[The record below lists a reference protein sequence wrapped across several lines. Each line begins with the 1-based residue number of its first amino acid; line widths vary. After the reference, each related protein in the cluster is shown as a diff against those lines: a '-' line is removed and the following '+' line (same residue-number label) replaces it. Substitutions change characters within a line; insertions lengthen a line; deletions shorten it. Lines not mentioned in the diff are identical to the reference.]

1 MLPNVPGERKVVQ
14 LTSTGLW
21 ENGVRVPAAGAGIK
35 DLERRAAEL
44 RQEGWQL
51 VQAMTGT
58 WIFER
63 IEADGR

>member
-1 MLPNVPGERKVVQ
+1 MAAPERKVVQ

-21 ENGVRVPAAGAGIK
+21 EDGVRVPAAGAGVK
-35 DLERRAAEL
+35 DLEQRAAEL
-44 RQEGWQL
+44 RRDGWQL

-63 IEADGR
+63 SSAGSGR